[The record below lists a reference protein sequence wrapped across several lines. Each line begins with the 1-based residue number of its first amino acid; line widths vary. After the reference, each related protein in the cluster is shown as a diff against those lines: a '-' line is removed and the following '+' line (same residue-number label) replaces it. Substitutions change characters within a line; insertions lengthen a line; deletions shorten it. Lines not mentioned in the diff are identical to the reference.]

1 MCSEHREM
9 GTPPTDGAVN
19 ASPFL
24 LSRAL
29 RDVELTIRGESPD
42 PQDDDYPG
50 FLLARAI
57 RSEVRS
63 GSGLDG
69 DGLTHLLA
77 GMAFM
82 GLESADLDYHAQRLL
97 AALTAVTDGDG
108 DDAPEPSSPLWRAIY
123 ESMSGQ
129 LRSESLSDLCA
140 GILIERS
147 RRTGVPAEESL
158 DRYRRMVADGL
169 VTENDWSTDDP
180 SLRDI

>member
-1 MCSEHREM
+1 
-9 GTPPTDGAVN
+9 AVN

-69 DGLTHLLA
+69 DRLTHLLA

-82 GLESADLDYHAQRLL
+82 GLESADLDYHAQRML
-97 AALTAVTDGDG
+97 AAE
-108 DDAPEPSSPLWRAIY
+108 AP
-123 ESMSGQ
+123 
-129 LRSESLSDLCA
+129 
-140 GILIERS
+140 
-147 RRTGVPAEESL
+147 L
-158 DRYRRMVADGL
+158 DRHRRIVADGL
-169 VTENDWSTDDP
+169 ATGNDWPTDDP

>member
-29 RDVELTIRGESPD
+29 RDVELTIRGERPD

-69 DGLTHLLA
+69 DRLTHLLA

-82 GLESADLDYHAQRLL
+82 GLESADLDYHAQRML
-97 AALTAVTDGDG
+97 AALTAVPDGDG
-108 DDAPEPSSPLWRAIY
+108 DDGPEPSSPAWRAIY
-123 ESMSGQ
+123 GWITGQ
-129 LRSESLSDLCA
+129 LHLE
-140 GILIERS
+140 
-147 RRTGVPAEESL
+147 
-158 DRYRRMVADGL
+158 
-169 VTENDWSTDDP
+169 
-180 SLRDI
+180 